1 MQKILKQSYQPL
13 TFERFFA
20 IYMMWYEDETVRK
33 FHGEVFPSIL
43 TRELGEVEEGK
54 LFLRL
59 DLCLKPYSFSSL
71 DQTLISTG

>member
-20 IYMMWYEDETVRK
+20 VYMMWYDDELVKK

-43 TRELGEVEEGK
+43 NRELGEVQEGEFD
-54 LFLRL
+54 LELTDLRSVR
-59 DLCLKPYSFSSL
+59 LKNIF
-71 DQTLISTG
+71 QECQMKK